1 MFAYEMQ
8 QARRDDLQHRADA
21 WRLARDAKAAR
32 DTARK
37 LRRSAARKDAS
48 ADSAGGSPAAGRLPG
63 RVRRAFHPRH
73 AA

>member
-1 MFAYEMQ
+1 MFAYELQ

-32 DTARK
+32 D
-37 LRRSAARKDAS
+37 AARRNRRTTRTAARTGTE
-48 ADSAGGSPAAGRLPG
+48 ADSAAEAPASPRPSRGRA
-63 RVRRAFHPRH
+63 RHH